1 MHAQARTFTIDG
13 LQVRAVGVEVDI
25 RPGLPCFAIVGLAGA
40 AVREAR
46 ERVQAAVLNSGL
58 QFPARRVTANLAP
71 GDLPKSSPG
80 LDLAIACAI
89 LAASGQIDPAAL
101 ASHALLGELALGG
114 RLRPC
119 RGALAIAQ
127 ASREAGLARIV
138 LAPESAAEACLV
150 EGLAVAPAS
159 NLCAAVRILSGGACE
174 AVPPPL
180 ALSGSVGAGEPDLCE
195 VRGQEHA
202 VEALVLA
209 AAGGHNA
216 LMSGPPGTGKTM
228 LAQRLPSI
236 LPPLSRSEAVEVT
249 RIHSILGELPQARLL
264 SRRPFRS
271 PHHSITAAGLV
282 GGARERVGEVVLA
295 HRGVLFLDE
304 LSEFQR
310 STLEAL
316 RQPLEDGA
324 VTIVR
329 ASRRAVH
336 PTRFML
342 LAASNPCPC
351 GHAGDGEACNC
362 GKAELAKHRRKL
374 SGPLLDRIDLLI
386 DVRRGTLAFGRRAPR
401 TSSRQARERVLAAR
415 EIQARR
421 MRGQPTLLNAELP
434 AAALRRHAIP
444 DAAGQRLLDAACLD
458 GRLSG
463 RGAHR
468 VLRLARTIADLEG
481 RPRIGA
487 PHLAQALDLRAGRP
501 LHREVKRDARPRRRR
516 R

>member
-13 LQVRAVGVEVDI
+13 LQVRAVGVEVNI

-40 AVREAR
+40 AVKEAR
-46 ERVQAAVLNSGL
+46 ERVQAAILNSGL
-58 QFPARRVTANLAP
+58 QLPARRITANLAP

-127 ASREAGLARIV
+127 ASRDAGLARIV

-159 NLCAAVRILSGGACE
+159 SLSAAVRILTGGACE

-180 ALSGSVGAGEPDLCE
+180 ALDRPTEAGEPDLRD

-236 LPPLSRSEAVEVT
+236 LPPLSRSEAIEVT
-249 RIHSILGELPQARLL
+249 RIHSILGELTQARLL

-271 PHHSITAAGLV
+271 PHHSVTVAGLL
-282 GGARERVGEVVLA
+282 GGARGERVGEVVLA
-295 HRGVLFLDE
+295 HRGVLFLD
-304 LSEFQR
+304 
-310 STLEAL
+310 
-316 RQPLEDGA
+316 
-324 VTIVR
+324 
-329 ASRRAVH
+329 
-336 PTRFML
+336 
-342 LAASNPCPC
+342 
-351 GHAGDGEACNC
+351 
-362 GKAELAKHRRKL
+362 KL
-374 SGPLLDRIDLLI
+374 SPCSLD
-386 DVRRGTLAFGRRAPR
+386 
-401 TSSRQARERVLAAR
+401 SRHE
-415 EIQARR
+415 
-421 MRGQPTLLNAELP
+421 
-434 AAALRRHAIP
+434 
-444 DAAGQRLLDAACLD
+444 
-458 GRLSG
+458 
-463 RGAHR
+463 
-468 VLRLARTIADLEG
+468 
-481 RPRIGA
+481 
-487 PHLAQALDLRAGRP
+487 
-501 LHREVKRDARPRRRR
+501 PRRLYPSKPDTRTR
-516 R
+516 GRFVPLAGSAAPTHRAMGERL